1 MLKFIYDRILD
12 RANICNLKDETLRI
26 KEHVKNNQN
35 VVLFAP
41 RNYGKTSLVKSI
53 IMPDFEKE
61 HKKSFV
67 LFVDLMGVKDIE
79 SLTMRLKNGLEL
91 SMKKSMPIRN
101 ILKSSKA
108 YLKSLRPSINFS
120 IEGNIPRLNI
130 NTVIKDEEISIEDIF
145 TIIKNIS
152 KDYNSLIVL
161 DEFQDIVRVEE
172 SEARLRNIFQNINI
186 PVIVLGSKKHIL
198 ADIFVKPHAPLANF
212 GNDVVIKPI
221 KYEEYHIY
229 MNKRF
234 IQNGNKVK
242 LKNSKLIQ
250 DLMQRV
256 PEAINMLCYEI
267 NLKNKNQQISE
278 EIIHDSLIRLLEMRQ
293 SRFESLLNNFSKAEE
308 NVITAIAKNDG
319 FIESPNSKAF
329 VSKVNLTPRS
339 ISFNIAKLLEAG
351 HLEKDKDQYRVTDPL
366 LIEYLK
372 RFRS

>member
-12 RANICNLKDETLRI
+12 RANICNLKEETLRI
-26 KEHVKNNQN
+26 KNHISNNQN

-53 IMPDFEKE
+53 IMPDFEKK

-67 LFVDLMGVKDIE
+67 LFVDLMGVKDIQ
-79 SLTMRLKNGLEL
+79 SLTTRLKNGLEL
-91 SMKKSMPIRN
+91 SMKKSMPIKN
-101 ILKSSKA
+101 IIKSSKS
-108 YLKSLRPSINFS
+108 YLKSLRPTINFS

-152 KDYNSLIVL
+152 KDYHSLIIL
-161 DEFQDIVRVEE
+161 DEFQDIVKVEE

-221 KYEEYHIY
+221 KYQEYHIY

-234 IQNGNKVK
+234 IQNGNKIN

-267 NLKNKNQQISE
+267 NLKSKNQQISE
-278 EIIHDSLIRLLEMRQ
+278 QIIYDSLIRLLEMRQ

-308 NVITAIAKNDG
+308 TVITAIAKNNG
-319 FIESPNSKAF
+319 FIESPNSKDF
-329 VSKVNLTPRS
+329 VNKVNLTPRS
-339 ISFNIAKLLEAG
+339 ISLNIAKLLEAG
-351 HLEKDKDQYRVTDPL
+351 HLEKDRDQYQITDPL
-366 LIEYLK
+366 LLEYLK

>member
-1 MLKFIYDRILD
+1 
-12 RANICNLKDETLRI
+12 
-26 KEHVKNNQN
+26 
-35 VVLFAP
+35 
-41 RNYGKTSLVKSI
+41 
-53 IMPDFEKE
+53 
-61 HKKSFV
+61 
-67 LFVDLMGVKDIE
+67 
-79 SLTMRLKNGLEL
+79 
-91 SMKKSMPIRN
+91 PIRN

-130 NTVIKDEEISIEDIF
+130 NTVIKDEDISIEDIF

-152 KDYNSLIVL
+152 KDYQSLIIL
-161 DEFQDIVRVEE
+161 DEFQDIVKVEE

-250 DLMQRV
+250 DLMLRV

-278 EIIHDSLIRLLEMRQ
+278 KIIHDSLIRLLEMRQ

-351 HLEKDKDQYRVTDPL
+351 HLEKDKDQYRITDPL

>member
-1 MLKFIYDRILD
+1 
-12 RANICNLKDETLRI
+12 
-26 KEHVKNNQN
+26 
-35 VVLFAP
+35 
-41 RNYGKTSLVKSI
+41 
-53 IMPDFEKE
+53 
-61 HKKSFV
+61 
-67 LFVDLMGVKDIE
+67 
-79 SLTMRLKNGLEL
+79 
-91 SMKKSMPIRN
+91 
-101 ILKSSKA
+101 
-108 YLKSLRPSINFS
+108 
-120 IEGNIPRLNI
+120 
-130 NTVIKDEEISIEDIF
+130 
-145 TIIKNIS
+145 
-152 KDYNSLIVL
+152 
-161 DEFQDIVRVEE
+161 VRVEE

-186 PVIVLGSKKHIL
+186 PVVVLGSKKHIL